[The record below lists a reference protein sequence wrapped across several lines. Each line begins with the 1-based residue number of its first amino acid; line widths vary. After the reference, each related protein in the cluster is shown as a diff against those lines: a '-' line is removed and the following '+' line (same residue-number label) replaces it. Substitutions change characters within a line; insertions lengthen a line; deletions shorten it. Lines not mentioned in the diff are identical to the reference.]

1 MLYPTSMSLPPAL
14 AAQRKSGGGSA
25 AEPIHAVITRVESNG
40 ARDFLTT
47 GRNLPRKAAK
57 QTAIIPCIAPRNPLA
72 LKGCITNKLR
82 CLRYCVSVPRFKTR
96 GGRHW
101 LRGDHRAKAPRC
113 LDRLEIDDDVGVE
126 VA

>member
-1 MLYPTSMSLPPAL
+1 MPYPMSMSLPPAL

-25 AEPIHAVITRVESNG
+25 ADPIRADITRVENHG

-47 GRNLPRKAAK
+47 GLHLARKASE

-72 LKGCITNKLR
+72 LKGRITHILH

-96 GGRHW
+96 GRRHS
-101 LRGDHRAKAPRC
+101 LRGDRPAKAPRFQ
-113 LDRLEIDDDVGVE
+113 DGLEVDNDV
-126 VA
+126 